1 MVLNNKRFQ
10 IVDVSNIFHDQ
21 STEEKIRNKNIIFSK
36 KLFDKKNNKEDCPV
50 KYLSDKVIGRF
61 PPKIWHAKLINAK
74 DLSHCSPIVRTIT
87 FIKKDTKCFS
97 DLGKGMY
104 LIKTKQ
110 YIVGYESWTSQLNGM
125 KSLAKK
131 RKELFKKLFNEH
143 ITR

>member
-10 IVDVSNIFHDQ
+10 IVDVSNIFRDQ
-21 STEEKIRNKNIIFSK
+21 STEQKIRNKNIIFSK

-61 PPKIWHAKLINAK
+61 PQKIWHAKLINVK

-87 FIKKDTKCFS
+87 FIEKDTKCFS

-110 YIVGYESWTSQLNGM
+110 YIVGYESWTS
-125 KSLAKK
+125 
-131 RKELFKKLFNEH
+131 
-143 ITR
+143 